1 MSFDHRKYRPVAVID
16 KPDRRW
22 PNQRIEKAPL
32 WAAVDLR
39 DGNQALIKPMS
50 VAQKRRFFQM
60 LVELGFK
67 EIEVGFPSASE
78 TEFAFIRRLVSD
90 NLIPEDVHI
99 QVPYMHT

>member
-1 MSFDHRKYRPVAVID
+1 MSFDHRKYQPFPVID

-22 PNQRIEKAPL
+22 PSQRIEKAPL

-60 LVELGFK
+60 LVELAK
-67 EIEVGFPSASE
+67 HILLQARTPRVSATTSVP
-78 TEFAFIRRLVSD
+78 RRRCWTDSR
-90 NLIPEDVHI
+90 
-99 QVPYMHT
+99 